1 MDDLKQ
7 ELNELKQF
15 IGDLKADR
23 AATKEKEKRE
33 AWTKYVSLSLVV
45 IAVLASVASQWG
57 GKYGGRVQMN
67 QAQASDDWN
76 GYQAESIKKHIYDI
90 SRKQVAGNPNDPAAL
105 KRQEEFEAKMA
116 DYGQRQTN
124 WANQAHACEAIR
136 DAASKK
142 GGYMGT
148 SISFFSISIA
158 VASTCLVTKKK
169 PLWFLSLILAA
180 AAVAEMIYA
189 WSL

>member
-1 MDDLKQ
+1 MDDLKA
-7 ELNELKQF
+7 ELKELKEF

-23 AATKEKEKRE
+23 AASKEKEKRE
-33 AWTKYVSLSLVV
+33 GWTKYVSLSLVI

-57 GKYGGRVQMN
+57 GKYSGRVQMN

-90 SRKQVAGNPNDPAAL
+90 SRKQLAGNATDAMAQQ
-105 KRQEEFEAKMA
+105 RQAEFEAKTA
-116 DYGQRQTN
+116 DYDKKQIN

-136 DAASKK
+136 NAASKK

-169 PLWFLSLILAA
+169 PLWFLSLILAV
-180 AAVAEMIYA
+180 AAVSEMIYA
-189 WSL
+189 WTL